1 MVYSLLK
8 VFHITSMALWLG
20 GMFTFSIIGAT
31 ADSENA
37 AALRV
42 LFGKTVT
49 PAMLATWA
57 AGLSLAT
64 IGSWFSIAAWPFVK
78 ITGAFLLSGV
88 HGMVAGRLTKLAGDD
103 ETPAFSSLLSVT
115 APVITVLAMVSLV
128 FVAITKPL

>member
-8 VFHITSMALWLG
+8 VFHMTSMALWLG

-31 ADSENA
+31 ADGENA

-57 AGLSLAT
+57 AGLSLAA
-64 IGSWFSIAAWPFVK
+64 IGGWFSIAAWPFVK
-78 ITGAFLLSGV
+78 ITGAFMLSGI
-88 HGMVAGRLTKLAGDD
+88 HGMVAGRLTRHANGEQASDV
-103 ETPAFSSLLSVT
+103 SLSVA
-115 APVITVLAMVSLV
+115 APVVTVLAMVSLI
-128 FVAITKPL
+128 FVATTKPL